1 MVQAGTRSSGMSV
14 FWCAKGL
21 TDMWPTGV
29 QLTQV
34 PFKPR
39 SGGKTRAAHRN
50 QTTPFPLQAG
60 VHIQPVLFALQV

>member
-1 MVQAGTRSSGMSV
+1 MVQAGARSSGMSV
-14 FWCAKGL
+14 FWRVSGW
-21 TDMWPTGV
+21 TDLWPTGM

-50 QTTPFPLQAG
+50 QATPFPLQAG
-60 VHIQPVLFALQV
+60 VHNQSVLFAL